1 MAHKRHQIVKMMYLV
16 VIIIEMSHDTFQ
28 SSVNY
33 HNSDRGVL
41 YRSKIGNNV
50 EEISH
55 TCYFGLGNATV
66 LTAMKMVVWVL
77 WGEIKVDFNDLKH
90 TVHLIRGCYGLG
102 NTTTT
107 CNARLSSNLE
117 SLKNELKWNGTEV
130 GTNVGS
136 IKSI

>member
-55 TCYFGLGNATV
+55 TCHFGLRNATV

-77 WGEIKVDFNDLKH
+77 WGEIKVDFDDLKH
-90 TVHLIRGCYGLG
+90 TVHLIGRFYELG
-102 NTTTT
+102 NGTMT
-107 CNARLSSNLE
+107 CLHDHHQVL
-117 SLKNELKWNGTEV
+117 
-130 GTNVGS
+130 
-136 IKSI
+136 